1 MHYSIRNCARNAV
14 FATKGASKETTCTT
28 DSMRII
34 IGNNVETNNAES
46 PTYDSGDLQ
55 AVSELISFIVT
66 IPVVWIT
73 FKNIDS
79 H

>member
-1 MHYSIRNCARNAV
+1 
-14 FATKGASKETTCTT
+14 
-28 DSMRII
+28 MRII
-34 IGNNVETNNAES
+34 IGDNVETNNAES

>member
-1 MHYSIRNCARNAV
+1 
-14 FATKGASKETTCTT
+14 
-28 DSMRII
+28 MRII
-34 IGNNVETNNAES
+34 IGNNVETSNAEN

-66 IPVVWIT
+66 IPIVWIT